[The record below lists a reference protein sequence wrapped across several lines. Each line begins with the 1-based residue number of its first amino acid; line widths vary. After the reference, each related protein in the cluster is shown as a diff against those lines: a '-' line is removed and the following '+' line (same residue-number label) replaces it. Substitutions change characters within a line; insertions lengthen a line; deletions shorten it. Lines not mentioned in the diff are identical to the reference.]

1 MSVFKN
7 IKFLKNM
14 FITTG
19 ITVLF
24 GMYSIFHLYF
34 YINQLEKKLYNLKKM
49 ELDDLKVQI
58 LKMNI
63 NIDYLT
69 DRIIKLEMSPSELNE
84 SELNESELNQI
95 ELNQIVYNNDNL
107 QYDEQMNV
115 LKKIGDFT
123 CIDKDE
129 LCEKDSDEDSI
140 KSSVRS
146 RSSSLSWVKKT
157 LFG

>member
-58 LKMNI
+58 LKMNM

-69 DRIIKLEMSPSELNE
+69 DRIIKLEMSPSEFNQ
-84 SELNESELNQI
+84 SEFNQSELNQI
-95 ELNQIVYNNDNL
+95 DYNNDNL

-129 LCEKDSDEDSI
+129 LCEKDSDEESI

-146 RSSSLSWVKKT
+146 RSSSLSLSWVKKT